1 MKNIFK
7 IYNRDLQNIITN
19 WVAIVVMLG
28 LMILPSLYAWFNI
41 KSSWDP
47 YSNTKSISVAVVN
60 KDKAAFFKGQ
70 SINVGEELVNKLK
83 INKNIGW
90 KFVDEKEAE
99 KGVKYGKYY
108 ASIMIPE
115 DFSYKILSITRDK
128 QEKPTLI
135 YSVNEKS
142 NAVAPKIT
150 SKGVTTIQSEVT
162 KIFVKTVNGIIFE
175 MFNKL
180 GIELEKGKPKLKD
193 LMNMI
198 FYVNDK
204 IPEINAS
211 IDKLEKGAITL
222 EEFIEKINKDI
233 PLIKDTI
240 NRALSAGDKTKLFLS
255 KSKEGINNA
264 APYIKQDL
272 IIARKINS
280 TAEVLIEEGVD
291 LIGKN
296 SSKARENLLSSKD
309 KLTNVKEILN
319 SILELIDIINRD
331 KKNIIMN
338 DFENKIKDMKER
350 VNNKIENINTVISS
364 IDRGEKVS
372 VEVLNRLNNK
382 ANGID
387 SILEKTIEDFN
398 PKIVPAINNV
408 LNDLIVV
415 ADNTIQ
421 LLKNAN
427 ENLPGA
433 TELLDKGYTGAEK
446 GIKGI
451 KILKSNLPSIEKSI
465 GEVSNKLKTL
475 DDDEKLNEIIKLM
488 KSNAKIESDF
498 ISNPVEIKEN
508 RIYPIP
514 NYGSAMAPFF
524 TTLSLWVGAL
534 ILVSILSVEV
544 KDIKG
549 AKKLK
554 VHEKYFGR
562 YFTFMTIA
570 IFQALI
576 VSLGDIYLL
585 KVYVSNKSIF
595 ILFSIF
601 ISIIFSMII
610 YTLVSVFGNVGKAL
624 GVILLVLQISASGGT
639 FPIEVTPRFFQRI
652 NPLLPFT
659 YAVSG
664 MREAVGGVIEGILL
678 RDIIILLIYFTLS
691 ILLALLLKKKL
702 EKVNKNFVKKFK
714 EKWFSRIIN

>member
-7 IYNRDLQNIITN
+7 IYRRDLQNIITN

-47 YSNTKSISVAVVN
+47 YANTKSISVAVVN
-60 KDKAAFFKGQ
+60 KDKAAVFKGQ
-70 SINVGEELVNKLK
+70 SINVGRELVNKLK

-108 ASIMIPE
+108 ASVMIPE

-150 SKGVTTIQSEVT
+150 SKGVTTVQNEVT
-162 KIFVKTVNGIIFE
+162 KNFVKTVNGIIFE
-175 MFNKL
+175 IFNKL

-255 KSKEGINNA
+255 KSKEGINNV

-272 IIARKINS
+272 IIAKKINN
-280 TAEVLIEEGVD
+280 TAEVLIGEGVGV
-291 LIGKN
+291 IEKN
-296 SSKARENLLSSKD
+296 SQQAKEDLVASKD

-319 SILELIDIINRD
+319 STLELVDIINKN
-331 KKNIIMN
+331 KKNIILN
-338 DFENKIKDMKER
+338 DFENRIKDMKER
-350 VNNKIENINTVISS
+350 VNNKIENINTVVSS

-372 VEVLNRLNNK
+372 VEVLNRLKNK

-387 SILEKTIEDFN
+387 SILKQIIEDFN

-408 LNDLIVV
+408 LNDLIVA

-427 ENLPGA
+427 ENLPEA

-475 DDDEKLNEIIKLM
+475 DDDERLNEIIKLM
-488 KSNAKIESDF
+488 KNNAKMESDF

-534 ILVSILSVEV
+534 ILVSILSVDV

-554 VHEKYFGR
+554 VYEKYFGR

-585 KVYVSNKSIF
+585 KVYVSNKPIF

-639 FPIEVTPRFFQRI
+639 FPIEVTPGFFQRI

-678 RDIIILLIYFTLS
+678 RDIVILVIYFTLS

-702 EKVNKNFVKKFK
+702 EKINRNFMRKFK
-714 EKWFSRIIN
+714 ESGLVEE

>member
-7 IYNRDLQNIITN
+7 VYRRDLQNIITN

-47 YSNTKSISVAVVN
+47 YANTKSISVAVVN
-60 KDKAAFFKGQ
+60 KDKAAVFKGQ
-70 SINVGEELVNKLK
+70 RINIGEELVNKLK

-108 ASIMIPE
+108 ASVMIPE

-150 SKGVTTIQSEVT
+150 SKGVTTVQNEVT
-162 KIFVKTVNGIIFE
+162 KTFVKTVNGIIFE
-175 MFNKL
+175 ISNKL

-255 KSKEGINNA
+255 KSKEGINNV

-272 IIARKINS
+272 IIAKKINN
-280 TAEVLIEEGVD
+280 TAEVLIGEGVGV
-291 LIGKN
+291 IEKN
-296 SSKARENLLSSKD
+296 SQQAKEDLVASKD

-319 SILELIDIINRD
+319 STLELVDIINKD
-331 KKNIIMN
+331 KKNIILN
-338 DFENKIKDMKER
+338 DFENRIKDMKER
-350 VNNKIENINTVISS
+350 VNNKIENINTVVSS

-372 VEVLNRLNNK
+372 VEVLNRLKNK

-387 SILEKTIEDFN
+387 SILKQIIEDFN
-398 PKIVPAINNV
+398 PKIVPAINSV

-427 ENLPGA
+427 ENLPEA

-475 DDDEKLNEIIKLM
+475 DNDEKLNEIIKLM
-488 KSNAKIESDF
+488 KNNAKIESDF

-534 ILVSILSVEV
+534 ILVSILSVDV
-544 KDIKG
+544 KDIEG

-585 KVYVSNKSIF
+585 KVYVSNKPIF

-639 FPIEVTPRFFQRI
+639 FPIEVTPGFFQRI

-659 YAVSG
+659 YAISG

-678 RDIIILLIYFTLS
+678 RDIVILLIYFTLS

-702 EKVNKNFVKKFK
+702 EKINRNFMRKFK
-714 EKWFSRIIN
+714 ESGLVEE

>member
-7 IYNRDLQNIITN
+7 IYRRDLQNIITN

-47 YSNTKSISVAVVN
+47 YANTKSISVAVVN
-60 KDKAAFFKGQ
+60 KDKAAVFKGQ
-70 SINVGEELVNKLK
+70 SINVGQELVNKLK

-108 ASIMIPE
+108 ASVMIPE

-150 SKGVTTIQSEVT
+150 SKGVTTVQNEVT
-162 KIFVKTVNGIIFE
+162 KNFVKTVNGIIFE
-175 MFNKL
+175 IFNKL

-204 IPEINAS
+204 IPQINAS

-255 KSKEGINNA
+255 KSKEGINNV

-272 IIARKINS
+272 IIAKKINN
-280 TAEVLIEEGVD
+280 TAEVLIGEGVGV
-291 LIGKN
+291 IEKN
-296 SSKARENLLSSKD
+296 SQQAKEDLVASKD

-319 SILELIDIINRD
+319 STLELVDIINKD
-331 KKNIIMN
+331 KKNIILN
-338 DFENKIKDMKER
+338 DFENRIKDMKER
-350 VNNKIENINTVISS
+350 VNNKIENINTVVSS

-372 VEVLNRLNNK
+372 VEVLNRLKNK

-387 SILEKTIEDFN
+387 SILKQIIEDFN

-427 ENLPGA
+427 ENLPEA

-475 DDDEKLNEIIKLM
+475 DDDERLNEIIKLM
-488 KSNAKIESDF
+488 KNNAKIESDF

-534 ILVSILSVEV
+534 ILVSILSVDV

-562 YFTFMTIA
+562 YLTFMTIA

-576 VSLGDIYLL
+576 VSLGNIYLL
-585 KVYVSNKSIF
+585 KVYVSNKPIF

-639 FPIEVTPRFFQRI
+639 FPIEVTPGFFQKI

-659 YAVSG
+659 YAISG

-678 RDIIILLIYFTLS
+678 RDIVILLIYFTLS

-702 EKVNKNFVKKFK
+702 EKINKNFMRKFK
-714 EKWFSRIIN
+714 ESGLVEE

>member
-7 IYNRDLQNIITN
+7 IYKRDLQNIITN

-162 KIFVKTVNGIIFE
+162 KTFVKTVNGIIFE

-255 KSKEGINNA
+255 KSKEGINNV

-319 SILELIDIINRD
+319 SILELIDIINKD

-338 DFENKIKDMKER
+338 DFENNIKDMKER

-408 LNDLIVV
+408 LNDLIVA

-475 DDDEKLNEIIKLM
+475 DDDERLNEIIKLM

-639 FPIEVTPRFFQRI
+639 FPIEVTPGFFQRI

-691 ILLALLLKKKL
+691 ILVALLLKKKL
-702 EKVNKNFVKKFK
+702 EKINKNFVKKFK
-714 EKWFSRIIN
+714 ESGLVEE

>member
-7 IYNRDLQNIITN
+7 IYKRDLQNIITN
-19 WVAIVVMLG
+19 WIAIVVMLG

-60 KDKAAFFKGQ
+60 KDKAASFKGQ
-70 SINVGEELVNKLK
+70 SINVVEELVNKLK
-83 INKNIGW
+83 MNKNIGW

-162 KIFVKTVNGIIFE
+162 KTFVKTVNGIIFE

-255 KSKEGINNA
+255 KSKEGINNV

-296 SSKARENLLSSKD
+296 FSKARENLLSSKD

-319 SILELIDIINRD
+319 SILELIDIINKD

-350 VNNKIENINTVISS
+350 VTNKIENINTVISS

-398 PKIVPAINNV
+398 PQIVPAINNV

-702 EKVNKNFVKKFK
+702 EKVNKNFIKKFK
-714 EKWFSRIIN
+714 ESGLVE

>member
-7 IYNRDLQNIITN
+7 IYKRDLRNIITN

-70 SINVGEELVNKLK
+70 SINVGEELINKLK

-108 ASIMIPE
+108 ASIIIPE

-162 KIFVKTVNGIIFE
+162 KTFVKTVNGIIFE

-255 KSKEGINNA
+255 KSKEGINNV

-319 SILELIDIINRD
+319 GILELIDIINKD

-338 DFENKIKDMKER
+338 DFENNIKNMKER

-408 LNDLIVV
+408 LNDLIVI

-475 DDDEKLNEIIKLM
+475 DDDERLNEIIKLM

-639 FPIEVTPRFFQRI
+639 FPIEVTPGFFQRI

-702 EKVNKNFVKKFK
+702 EKANKNFVKKFK
-714 EKWFSRIIN
+714 ESGLVEE

>member
-7 IYNRDLQNIITN
+7 IYKRDLQNIITN

-99 KGVKYGKYY
+99 NGVKYGKYY
-108 ASIMIPE
+108 ASIIIPE

-162 KIFVKTVNGIIFE
+162 KTFVKTVNGIIFE

-255 KSKEGINNA
+255 KSKEGINNV

-280 TAEVLIEEGVD
+280 TAEVLIKEGVD

-319 SILELIDIINRD
+319 SILELIDIINKD

-338 DFENKIKDMKER
+338 DFENNIKDMKER

-475 DDDEKLNEIIKLM
+475 DDDERLNEIIKLM

-639 FPIEVTPRFFQRI
+639 FPIEVTPGFFQRI

-702 EKVNKNFVKKFK
+702 EKINKNFVKKFK
-714 EKWFSRIIN
+714 ESGLVEE

>member
-7 IYNRDLQNIITN
+7 IYRRDLQNIITN
-19 WVAIVVMLG
+19 WVTIVVMLG

-47 YSNTKSISVAVVN
+47 YANTKSISVAVVN
-60 KDKAAFFKGQ
+60 KDKAAVFKGQ
-70 SINVGEELVNKLK
+70 SINVGQELVNKLK

-108 ASIMIPE
+108 ASVMIPE

-150 SKGVTTIQSEVT
+150 SKGVTTVQNEVT
-162 KIFVKTVNGIIFE
+162 KNFVKTVNGIIFE
-175 MFNKL
+175 IFNKL
-180 GIELEKGKPKLKD
+180 GIELAKGKPKLKD

-211 IDKLEKGAITL
+211 INKLEKGAITL

-255 KSKEGINNA
+255 KSKEGINNV

-272 IIARKINS
+272 IIAKKINN
-280 TAEVLIEEGVD
+280 TAEVLIGEGVGV
-291 LIGKN
+291 IEKN
-296 SSKARENLLSSKD
+296 SQQAKEDLVASKD

-319 SILELIDIINRD
+319 STLELVDIMNKD
-331 KKNIIMN
+331 KKNIILN
-338 DFENKIKDMKER
+338 DFENRIKDMKER
-350 VNNKIENINTVISS
+350 VNNKIENINTVVSS

-372 VEVLNRLNNK
+372 VEVLNRLKNK

-387 SILEKTIEDFN
+387 SILKQIIEDFN
-398 PKIVPAINNV
+398 PKIVPAINSV

-421 LLKNAN
+421 LLKNSN
-427 ENLPGA
+427 ENLPEA
-433 TELLDKGYTGAEK
+433 TEILDKGYTGAEK

-475 DDDEKLNEIIKLM
+475 DDDERLNEIIKLM
-488 KSNAKIESDF
+488 KNNAKIESDF

-534 ILVSILSVEV
+534 ILVSILSVDV

-562 YFTFMTIA
+562 YLTFMTIA

-576 VSLGDIYLL
+576 VSLGNIYLL
-585 KVYVSNKSIF
+585 KVYVSNKPIF

-639 FPIEVTPRFFQRI
+639 FPIEVTPGFFQKI

-659 YAVSG
+659 YAISG
-664 MREAVGGVIEGILL
+664 MRETVGGVIEGILL
-678 RDIIILLIYFTLS
+678 RDIVMLLIYFTLS

-702 EKVNKNFVKKFK
+702 EKINKNFMRKFK
-714 EKWFSRIIN
+714 ESGLVEE

>member
-7 IYNRDLQNIITN
+7 IYRRDLQNIITN

-47 YSNTKSISVAVVN
+47 YANTKSISVAVVN

-90 KFVDEKEAE
+90 KFVNEKEAE

-108 ASIMIPE
+108 ASVVIPE

-128 QEKPTLI
+128 QVKPTLI

-142 NAVAPKIT
+142 NAVEPKIT
-150 SKGVTTIQSEVT
+150 SKGITTVQSEVT
-162 KIFVKTVNGIIFE
+162 KTFVKTVNGIIFE
-175 MFNKL
+175 IFNKL

-204 IPEINAS
+204 MPEINAS

-255 KSKEGINNA
+255 KSKEGINNV

-272 IIARKINS
+272 IIAKKINN
-280 TAEVLIEEGVD
+280 TAEVLIGEGVG
-291 LIGKN
+291 LIEKN
-296 SSKARENLLSSKD
+296 SQQSKEDLVTAKD

-319 SILELIDIINRD
+319 SILELVDIINKD
-331 KKNIIMN
+331 KKNIILN
-338 DFENKIKDMKER
+338 DFENRIKDMKER
-350 VNNKIENINTVISS
+350 VNNKIENINTVIAS

-372 VEVLNRLNNK
+372 VEVLNRLKNK

-387 SILEKTIEDFN
+387 SILEQIIEDFN

-421 LLKNAN
+421 LLKNTN
-427 ENLPGA
+427 ENLPEA

-451 KILKSNLPSIEKSI
+451 KILKSNLPYIEKSI

-475 DDDEKLNEIIKLM
+475 DDDERLNEIIKLM
-488 KSNAKIESDF
+488 KNNAKIESDF

-534 ILVSILSVEV
+534 ILVSILSVDV

-585 KVYVSNKSIF
+585 KVYVSNKPIF

-639 FPIEVTPRFFQRI
+639 FPIEVTPGFFQRI

-664 MREAVGGVIEGILL
+664 MREAVGGVIEGMLL
-678 RDIIILLIYFTLS
+678 RDIVILLIYFTLS

-702 EKVNKNFVKKFK
+702 EKINKNFARKFK
-714 EKWFSRIIN
+714 ESGLVEE

>member
-7 IYNRDLQNIITN
+7 IYKRDLQNIITN

-47 YSNTKSISVAVVN
+47 YSNTKSISVAVVS

-70 SINVGEELVNKLK
+70 SINAGEELVNKLK

-108 ASIMIPE
+108 ASIIIPE

-162 KIFVKTVNGIIFE
+162 KTFVKTVNGIIFE

-255 KSKEGINNA
+255 KSKEGINNV

-319 SILELIDIINRD
+319 SILELIDIINKD

-338 DFENKIKDMKER
+338 DFENNIKDMKER

-475 DDDEKLNEIIKLM
+475 DDDERLNEIIKLM

-639 FPIEVTPRFFQRI
+639 FPIEVTPGFFQRI

-702 EKVNKNFVKKFK
+702 EKINKNFVKKFK
-714 EKWFSRIIN
+714 ESGLVEE

>member
-7 IYNRDLQNIITN
+7 IYRRDLQNIITN
-19 WVAIVVMLG
+19 WVAIIVMLG

-47 YSNTKSISVAVVN
+47 YANTKSISVAVVN
-60 KDKAAFFKGQ
+60 KDKAAVFKGQ
-70 SINVGEELVNKLK
+70 SINVGQELVNKLK

-108 ASIMIPE
+108 ASVMIPE

-128 QEKPTLI
+128 QEKPTLM

-150 SKGVTTIQSEVT
+150 SKGVTTVQNEVT
-162 KIFVKTVNGIIFE
+162 KNFVKTVNGIIFE
-175 MFNKL
+175 IFNKL

-255 KSKEGINNA
+255 KSKEGINNV

-272 IIARKINS
+272 IIAKKINN
-280 TAEVLIEEGVD
+280 TAEVLIGEGVGV
-291 LIGKN
+291 IEKN
-296 SSKARENLLSSKD
+296 SQQAKEDLVASKD

-319 SILELIDIINRD
+319 STLELVDIINKD
-331 KKNIIMN
+331 KKNIILN
-338 DFENKIKDMKER
+338 DFENRIKDMKER
-350 VNNKIENINTVISS
+350 VNNKIENINTVVSS

-372 VEVLNRLNNK
+372 VEVLNRLKNK

-387 SILEKTIEDFN
+387 SILKQIIEDFN

-427 ENLPGA
+427 ENLPEA

-475 DDDEKLNEIIKLM
+475 DDDERLNEIIKLM
-488 KSNAKIESDF
+488 KNNAKIESDF

-534 ILVSILSVEV
+534 ILVSILSVDV

-562 YFTFMTIA
+562 YLTFMTIA

-576 VSLGDIYLL
+576 VSLGNIYLL
-585 KVYVSNKSIF
+585 KVYVSNKPIF

-639 FPIEVTPRFFQRI
+639 FPIEVTPGFFQKI
-652 NPLLPFT
+652 NPVLPFT
-659 YAVSG
+659 YAISG
-664 MREAVGGVIEGILL
+664 MRETVGGVIEGILL
-678 RDIIILLIYFTLS
+678 RDIVMLLIYFTLS

-702 EKVNKNFVKKFK
+702 EKINKNFMRKFK
-714 EKWFSRIIN
+714 ESGLVEE

>member
-7 IYNRDLQNIITN
+7 IYRRDLQNIITN

-47 YSNTKSISVAVVN
+47 YANTKSISVAVVN
-60 KDKAAFFKGQ
+60 KDKAAVFKGQ
-70 SINVGEELVNKLK
+70 SINVGQELVNKLK

-108 ASIMIPE
+108 ASVMIPE

-150 SKGVTTIQSEVT
+150 SKGVTTVQNEVT
-162 KIFVKTVNGIIFE
+162 KNFVKTVNGIIFE
-175 MFNKL
+175 IFNKL

-255 KSKEGINNA
+255 KSKEGINNV

-272 IIARKINS
+272 IIAKKINN
-280 TAEVLIEEGVD
+280 TAEVLIGEGVGV
-291 LIGKN
+291 IEKN
-296 SSKARENLLSSKD
+296 SQQAKEDLVASKD

-319 SILELIDIINRD
+319 STLELVDIINKD
-331 KKNIIMN
+331 KKNIILN
-338 DFENKIKDMKER
+338 DLENRIKDMKER
-350 VNNKIENINTVISS
+350 VNNKIENINTVVSS

-372 VEVLNRLNNK
+372 VEVLNRLKNK

-387 SILEKTIEDFN
+387 SILKQIIEDFN

-427 ENLPGA
+427 ENLPEA

-475 DDDEKLNEIIKLM
+475 DDDERLNEIIKLM
-488 KSNAKIESDF
+488 KNNAKIESDF

-534 ILVSILSVEV
+534 ILVSILSVDV

-562 YFTFMTIA
+562 YLTFMTIA

-576 VSLGDIYLL
+576 VSLGNIYLL
-585 KVYVSNKSIF
+585 KVYVSNKPIF

-639 FPIEVTPRFFQRI
+639 FPIEVTPGFFQKI

-659 YAVSG
+659 YAISG
-664 MREAVGGVIEGILL
+664 MRETVGGVIEGILL
-678 RDIIILLIYFTLS
+678 RDIVMLLIYFTLS

-702 EKVNKNFVKKFK
+702 EKINKNFMRKFK
-714 EKWFSRIIN
+714 ESGLVEE

>member
-7 IYNRDLQNIITN
+7 IYRRDLQNIIIN

-47 YSNTKSISVAVVN
+47 YANTKSISVAVVN
-60 KDKAAFFKGQ
+60 KDKAAVFKGQ
-70 SINVGEELVNKLK
+70 SINVGQELVNKLK

-108 ASIMIPE
+108 ASVMIPE

-150 SKGVTTIQSEVT
+150 SKGVTTVQNEVT
-162 KIFVKTVNGIIFE
+162 KNFVKTVNGIIFE
-175 MFNKL
+175 IFNKL

-255 KSKEGINNA
+255 KSKEGINNV

-272 IIARKINS
+272 IIAKKINN
-280 TAEVLIEEGVD
+280 TAEVLIGEGVGV
-291 LIGKN
+291 IEKN
-296 SSKARENLLSSKD
+296 SQQAKEDLVASKD

-319 SILELIDIINRD
+319 STLELVDIINKD
-331 KKNIIMN
+331 KKNIILN
-338 DFENKIKDMKER
+338 DFENRIKDMKER
-350 VNNKIENINTVISS
+350 VNNKIENINTVVSS

-372 VEVLNRLNNK
+372 VEVLNRLKNK

-387 SILEKTIEDFN
+387 SILKQIIEDFN

-427 ENLPGA
+427 ENLPEA

-475 DDDEKLNEIIKLM
+475 DDDERLNEIIKLM
-488 KSNAKIESDF
+488 KNNAKIESDF

-534 ILVSILSVEV
+534 ILVSILSVDV

-554 VHEKYFGR
+554 VHEEYFGR
-562 YFTFMTIA
+562 YLTFMTIA

-576 VSLGDIYLL
+576 VSLGNIYLL
-585 KVYVSNKSIF
+585 KVYVSNKPIF

-639 FPIEVTPRFFQRI
+639 FPIEVTPGFFRKI

-659 YAVSG
+659 YAISG
-664 MREAVGGVIEGILL
+664 MRETVGGVIEGILL
-678 RDIIILLIYFTLS
+678 RDIVMLLIYFTLS

-702 EKVNKNFVKKFK
+702 EKINKNFMRKFK
-714 EKWFSRIIN
+714 ESGLVEE

>member
-1 MKNIFK
+1 MKNIFR
-7 IYNRDLQNIITN
+7 IYIRDLQNIITN

-41 KSSWDP
+41 ESSWDP
-47 YSNTKSISVAVVN
+47 YANTKSISVAVVN
-60 KDKAAFFKGQ
+60 KDKAAVFKGQ
-70 SINVGEELVNKLK
+70 SINVGQELVNKLK

-108 ASIMIPE
+108 ASVMIPE

-150 SKGVTTIQSEVT
+150 SKGVTTVQNEVT
-162 KIFVKTVNGIIFE
+162 KTFVKTVNGIIFE
-175 MFNKL
+175 IFNKL

-204 IPEINAS
+204 IPQINAS

-255 KSKEGINNA
+255 KSKEGINNV

-272 IIARKINS
+272 IIAKKINN
-280 TAEVLIEEGVD
+280 TAEVLIEEGVGG
-291 LIGKN
+291 IEKN
-296 SSKARENLLSSKD
+296 SQQAKEDLVASKN

-319 SILELIDIINRD
+319 STLELVDIINKD
-331 KKNIIMN
+331 KKNIILN
-338 DFENKIKDMKER
+338 DFENRIKDMKEK
-350 VNNKIENINTVISS
+350 VNNKIENINTVIAS
-364 IDRGEKVS
+364 IDRDEKVS
-372 VEVLNRLNNK
+372 VEVLNRLKNK

-387 SILEKTIEDFN
+387 SILKQIIEDFN
-398 PKIVPAINNV
+398 PKIVPSINNV

-427 ENLPGA
+427 ENLPEA

-451 KILKSNLPSIEKSI
+451 KILKSNLPSIERSI

-475 DDDEKLNEIIKLM
+475 DDDKRLNEIIKLM
-488 KSNAKIESDF
+488 KNNAKIESDF

-534 ILVSILSVEV
+534 ILVSILSVDV

-549 AKKLK
+549 VKKLK

-562 YFTFMTIA
+562 YFTFMTIG

-576 VSLGDIYLL
+576 VTLGDIYLL
-585 KVYVSNKSIF
+585 KVYVSNKPIF

-610 YTLVSVFGNVGKAL
+610 YTLVSLFGNVGKAL

-639 FPIEVTPRFFQRI
+639 FPIEVTPGFFQRI

-659 YAVSG
+659 
-664 MREAVGGVIEGILL
+664 
-678 RDIIILLIYFTLS
+678 
-691 ILLALLLKKKL
+691 
-702 EKVNKNFVKKFK
+702 
-714 EKWFSRIIN
+714 

>member
-1 MKNIFK
+1 MKNIFR
-7 IYNRDLQNIITN
+7 IYIRDLQNIITN

-41 KSSWDP
+41 ESSWDP
-47 YSNTKSISVAVVN
+47 YANTKSISVAVVN
-60 KDKAAFFKGQ
+60 KDKAAVFKGQ
-70 SINVGEELVNKLK
+70 SINVGQELVNKLK

-108 ASIMIPE
+108 ASVMIPE

-150 SKGVTTIQSEVT
+150 SKGVTTVQNEVT
-162 KIFVKTVNGIIFE
+162 KTFVKTVNGIIFE
-175 MFNKL
+175 IFNKL

-204 IPEINAS
+204 IPQINAS

-255 KSKEGINNA
+255 KSKEGINNV

-272 IIARKINS
+272 IIAKKINN
-280 TAEVLIEEGVD
+280 TAEVLIEEGVGG
-291 LIGKN
+291 IEKN
-296 SSKARENLLSSKD
+296 SQQAKEDLVASKN

-319 SILELIDIINRD
+319 STLELVDIINKD
-331 KKNIIMN
+331 KKNIILN
-338 DFENKIKDMKER
+338 DFENRIKDMKEK
-350 VNNKIENINTVISS
+350 VNNKIENINTVIAS
-364 IDRGEKVS
+364 IDRDEKVS
-372 VEVLNRLNNK
+372 VEVLNRLKNK

-387 SILEKTIEDFN
+387 SILKQIIEDFN
-398 PKIVPAINNV
+398 PKIVPSINNV

-427 ENLPGA
+427 ENLPEA

-451 KILKSNLPSIEKSI
+451 KILKSNLPSIERSI

-475 DDDEKLNEIIKLM
+475 DDDKRLNEIIKLM
-488 KSNAKIESDF
+488 KNNAKIESDF

-534 ILVSILSVEV
+534 ILVSILSVDV

-549 AKKLK
+549 VKKLK

-562 YFTFMTIA
+562 YFTFMTIG

-576 VSLGDIYLL
+576 VTLGDIYLL
-585 KVYVSNKSIF
+585 KVYVSNKPIF

-610 YTLVSVFGNVGKAL
+610 YTLVSLFGNVGKAL

-639 FPIEVTPRFFQRI
+639 FPIEVTPGFFQRI

-678 RDIIILLIYFTLS
+678 RDIVILLIYFTLS

-702 EKVNKNFVKKFK
+702 EKINKNFVKKFK
-714 EKWFSRIIN
+714 ESGLVEE

>member
-1 MKNIFK
+1 MKNIFR
-7 IYNRDLQNIITN
+7 IYISDLQNIITN

-41 KSSWDP
+41 ESSWDP
-47 YSNTKSISVAVVN
+47 YANTKSISVAVVN
-60 KDKAAFFKGQ
+60 KDKAAVFKGQ
-70 SINVGEELVNKLK
+70 SINVGQELVNKLK

-108 ASIMIPE
+108 ASVMIPE

-150 SKGVTTIQSEVT
+150 SKGVTTVQNEVT
-162 KIFVKTVNGIIFE
+162 KTFVKTVNGIIFE
-175 MFNKL
+175 IFNKL

-204 IPEINAS
+204 IPQINAS

-255 KSKEGINNA
+255 KSKEGINNV

-272 IIARKINS
+272 IIAKKINN
-280 TAEVLIEEGVD
+280 TAEVLIEEGVGG
-291 LIGKN
+291 IEKN
-296 SSKARENLLSSKD
+296 SQQAKEDLVASKN

-319 SILELIDIINRD
+319 STLELVDIINKD
-331 KKNIIMN
+331 KKNIILN
-338 DFENKIKDMKER
+338 DFENRIKDMKER
-350 VNNKIENINTVISS
+350 VNNKIENINTVIAS
-364 IDRGEKVS
+364 IDRDEKVS
-372 VEVLNRLNNK
+372 VEVLNRLKNK

-387 SILEKTIEDFN
+387 SILKQIIEDFN
-398 PKIVPAINNV
+398 PKIVPSINNV

-427 ENLPGA
+427 ENLPEA

-451 KILKSNLPSIEKSI
+451 KILKSNLPSIERSI

-475 DDDEKLNEIIKLM
+475 DDDKRLNEIIKLM
-488 KSNAKIESDF
+488 KNNAKIESDF

-534 ILVSILSVEV
+534 ILVSILSVDV

-549 AKKLK
+549 VKKLK

-562 YFTFMTIA
+562 YFTFMTIG

-576 VSLGDIYLL
+576 VTLGDIYLL
-585 KVYVSNKSIF
+585 KVYVSNKPIF

-610 YTLVSVFGNVGKAL
+610 YTLVSLFGNVGKAL

-639 FPIEVTPRFFQRI
+639 FPIEVTPGFFQRI

-678 RDIIILLIYFTLS
+678 RDIVILLIYFTLS

-702 EKVNKNFVKKFK
+702 EKINKNFVKKFK
-714 EKWFSRIIN
+714 ESGLVEE

>member
-162 KIFVKTVNGIIFE
+162 KTFVKTVNGIIFE

-255 KSKEGINNA
+255 KSKEGINNV

-319 SILELIDIINRD
+319 SILELIDIINKD

-372 VEVLNRLNNK
+372 VEALNRLNNK

-475 DDDEKLNEIIKLM
+475 DDDERLNEIIKLM

-639 FPIEVTPRFFQRI
+639 FPIEVTPGFFQRI

-702 EKVNKNFVKKFK
+702 EKANKNFVKKFK
-714 EKWFSRIIN
+714 ESGLVEE

>member
-7 IYNRDLQNIITN
+7 IYKRDLQNIITN

-162 KIFVKTVNGIIFE
+162 KTFVKTVNGIIFE

-193 LMNMI
+193 LINMI

-255 KSKEGINNA
+255 KSKEGINNI

-309 KLTNVKEILN
+309 KLANVKEILN
-319 SILELIDIINRD
+319 SILELIDIINKD

-372 VEVLNRLNNK
+372 VEALNRLNNK

-475 DDDEKLNEIIKLM
+475 DDDERLNEIIKLM

-554 VHEKYFGR
+554 VYEKYFGR

-639 FPIEVTPRFFQRI
+639 FPIEVTPGFFQRI

-691 ILLALLLKKKL
+691 ILVALLLKKKL
-702 EKVNKNFVKKFK
+702 EKINKNFVKKFK
-714 EKWFSRIIN
+714 ESGLVEE

>member
-576 VSLGDIYLL
+576 VSLGGYIFI
-585 KVYVSNKSIF
+585 KSIC
-595 ILFSIF
+595 I
-601 ISIIFSMII
+601 
-610 YTLVSVFGNVGKAL
+610 K
-624 GVILLVLQISASGGT
+624 
-639 FPIEVTPRFFQRI
+639 
-652 NPLLPFT
+652 
-659 YAVSG
+659 
-664 MREAVGGVIEGILL
+664 
-678 RDIIILLIYFTLS
+678 
-691 ILLALLLKKKL
+691 
-702 EKVNKNFVKKFK
+702 
-714 EKWFSRIIN
+714 

>member
-7 IYNRDLQNIITN
+7 IYRRDLQNIITN

-47 YSNTKSISVAVVN
+47 YANTKSISVAVVN
-60 KDKAAFFKGQ
+60 KDKAAAFKGQ
-70 SINVGEELVNKLK
+70 SINVGQELVNKLK

-108 ASIMIPE
+108 ASVMIPE

-150 SKGVTTIQSEVT
+150 SKGVTTVQNEVT
-162 KIFVKTVNGIIFE
+162 KTFVKTVNGIIFE
-175 MFNKL
+175 IFNKL

-255 KSKEGINNA
+255 KSKEGINNV

-272 IIARKINS
+272 IIAKKINN
-280 TAEVLIEEGVD
+280 TAEVLIGEGVGV
-291 LIGKN
+291 IEKN
-296 SSKARENLLSSKD
+296 SQQAKEDLVASKY

-319 SILELIDIINRD
+319 STLELVDIINKD
-331 KKNIIMN
+331 KKNIILN
-338 DFENKIKDMKER
+338 DFENRIKDMKER
-350 VNNKIENINTVISS
+350 VNNKIENINTVVSS

-372 VEVLNRLNNK
+372 VEVLNRLKNK

-387 SILEKTIEDFN
+387 SILKQIIEDFN

-427 ENLPGA
+427 ENLPEA

-475 DDDEKLNEIIKLM
+475 DDDERLNEIIKLM
-488 KSNAKIESDF
+488 KNNAKIESDF

-534 ILVSILSVEV
+534 ILVSILSVDV

-562 YFTFMTIA
+562 YLTFMTIA

-585 KVYVSNKSIF
+585 KVYVSNKPIF

-639 FPIEVTPRFFQRI
+639 FPIEVTPGFFQRI

-664 MREAVGGVIEGILL
+664 MRESVGGVMEGILL
-678 RDIIILLIYFTLS
+678 RDIVILLIYFTLS

-702 EKVNKNFVKKFK
+702 EKINKNFMRKFK
-714 EKWFSRIIN
+714 ESGLVEE

>member
-1 MKNIFK
+1 
-7 IYNRDLQNIITN
+7 
-19 WVAIVVMLG
+19 
-28 LMILPSLYAWFNI
+28 MILPSLYAWFNI

-60 KDKAAFFKGQ
+60 KDKPAFFKEE
-70 SINVGEELVNKLK
+70 SINVGKELVNKLK
-83 INKNIGW
+83 MNKNIGW

-99 KGVKYGKYY
+99 RGVKHGKYY
-108 ASIMIPE
+108 ASIVIPE

-128 QEKPTLI
+128 QEKPVLI
-135 YSVNEKS
+135 YSVNEKI

-150 SKGVTTIQSEVT
+150 STGVTTVQSEIT
-162 KIFVKTVNGIIFE
+162 KTFVRTVNGIIFE
-175 MFNKL
+175 IFNNL

-204 IPEINAS
+204 IPEINSS

-240 NRALSAGDKTKLFLS
+240 NRALIAGDKTKVFLS
-255 KSKEGINNA
+255 KSKEGINNV

-272 IIARKINS
+272 IIAKKINNTS
-280 TAEVLIEEGVD
+280 EILIEEGLG
-291 LIGKN
+291 LIEKN
-296 SSKARENLLSSKD
+296 SSKAKENLVLAKD
-309 KLTNVKEILN
+309 KLNNVKEILN
-319 SILELIDIINRD
+319 SILELVEIINKD
-331 KKNIIMN
+331 KNNIVMN
-338 DFENKIKDMKER
+338 DFENKIKAMKER
-350 VNNKIENINTVISS
+350 TNNKIDNINSIISS
-364 IDRGEKVS
+364 LDKGEEVS
-372 VEVLNRLNNK
+372 LETLNRLKDKSNE
-382 ANGID
+382 ID
-387 SILEKTIEDFN
+387 AILEKIIDDFN

-408 LNDLIVV
+408 LNDLIVT

-427 ENLPGA
+427 ENLPQA
-433 TELLDKGYTGAEK
+433 TELLENGYTGAEK
-446 GIKGI
+446 GIRGI

-465 GEVSNKLKTL
+465 KELTNRLKTL
-475 DDDEKLNEIIKLM
+475 DNDERLNEIIKLM
-488 KSNAKIESDF
+488 KNDSRMESDF
-498 ISNPVEIKEN
+498 ISNPIKIKEN

-514 NYGSAMAPFF
+514 NYGSAMTPFF

-549 AKKLK
+549 VKKLK

-585 KVYVSNKSIF
+585 KVYVSNKPIF

-601 ISIIFSMII
+601 ISIVFSMII
-610 YTLVSVFGNVGKAL
+610 YTLVSVFGNIGKAL

-639 FPIEVTPRFFQRI
+639 FPIEVTSPFFQNI

-659 YAVSG
+659 YAISG
-664 MREAVGGVIEGILL
+664 MREAVGGAIEAILL
-678 RDIIILLIYFTLS
+678 RDIVVLLIYFTLS

-702 EKVNKNFVKKFK
+702 DKNK
-714 EKWFSRIIN
+714 

>member
-7 IYNRDLQNIITN
+7 IYKRDLQNIITN

-90 KFVDEKEAE
+90 KFVDEREAE

-162 KIFVKTVNGIIFE
+162 KTFVKTVNGIIFE

-255 KSKEGINNA
+255 KSKEGINNV

-319 SILELIDIINRD
+319 SILELIDIINKD

-338 DFENKIKDMKER
+338 DFENNIKDMKER

-475 DDDEKLNEIIKLM
+475 DDDERLNEIIKLM

-639 FPIEVTPRFFQRI
+639 FPIEVTPGFFQRI

-678 RDIIILLIYFTLS
+678 RDIIILLIYFTIS
-691 ILLALLLKKKL
+691 ILVALLLKKKL
-702 EKVNKNFVKKFK
+702 EKINKNFVKKFK
-714 EKWFSRIIN
+714 ESGLVEE

>member
-7 IYNRDLQNIITN
+7 IYKRDLQNIITN
-19 WVAIVVMLG
+19 CVAIVVMLG

-60 KDKAAFFKGQ
+60 KDKAASFKGQ

-83 INKNIGW
+83 MNKNIGW

-162 KIFVKTVNGIIFE
+162 KTFVKTVNGIIFE

-255 KSKEGINNA
+255 KSKEGINNV

-319 SILELIDIINRD
+319 SILELIDIINKD

-350 VNNKIENINTVISS
+350 VTNKIENINTVISS

-398 PKIVPAINNV
+398 PQIVPAINNV

-562 YFTFMTIA
+562 YFSFMTIA

-714 EKWFSRIIN
+714 ESGLVE

>member
-1 MKNIFK
+1 MVKNIFK
-7 IYNRDLQNIITN
+7 IYKRDLQNIITN
-19 WVAIVVMLG
+19 WIAIVVMLG

-162 KIFVKTVNGIIFE
+162 KTFVKTVNGIIFE

-255 KSKEGINNA
+255 KSKEGINNV

-319 SILELIDIINRD
+319 SILELIDIINKD

-372 VEVLNRLNNK
+372 VEALNRLNNK

-475 DDDEKLNEIIKLM
+475 DDDERLNEIIKLM

-562 YFTFMTIA
+562 YFTFMTIG

-639 FPIEVTPRFFQRI
+639 FPIEVTPGFFQRI

-702 EKVNKNFVKKFK
+702 EKANKNFVKKFK
-714 EKWFSRIIN
+714 ESGLVEE

>member
-7 IYNRDLQNIITN
+7 IYKRDLQNIIMN

-60 KDKAAFFKGQ
+60 KDKVAFFKGQ

-162 KIFVKTVNGIIFE
+162 KTFVKTVNGIIFE

-255 KSKEGINNA
+255 KSKEGINNV

-296 SSKARENLLSSKD
+296 FSKARENLLSSKD

-319 SILELIDIINRD
+319 SILELIDIINKD

-372 VEVLNRLNNK
+372 VEALNRLNNK

-475 DDDEKLNEIIKLM
+475 DDDERLNEIIKLM

-576 VSLGDIYLL
+576 VSLGNIYLL

-639 FPIEVTPRFFQRI
+639 FPIEVTPGFFK
-652 NPLLPFT
+652 
-659 YAVSG
+659 G
-664 MREAVGGVIEGILL
+664 
-678 RDIIILLIYFTLS
+678 
-691 ILLALLLKKKL
+691 
-702 EKVNKNFVKKFK
+702 
-714 EKWFSRIIN
+714 

>member
-7 IYNRDLQNIITN
+7 IYRRDLQNIITN

-47 YSNTKSISVAVVN
+47 YANTKSISVAVVN
-60 KDKAAFFKGQ
+60 KDKAAVFKGQ
-70 SINVGEELVNKLK
+70 SINVGQELVNKLK

-108 ASIMIPE
+108 ASVMIPE

-128 QEKPTLI
+128 QEKPTLM

-150 SKGVTTIQSEVT
+150 SKGVTTVQNEVT
-162 KIFVKTVNGIIFE
+162 KNFVKTVNGIIFE
-175 MFNKL
+175 IFNKL

-255 KSKEGINNA
+255 KSKEGINNV

-272 IIARKINS
+272 IIAKKINN
-280 TAEVLIEEGVD
+280 TAEVLIGEGVGV
-291 LIGKN
+291 IEKN
-296 SSKARENLLSSKD
+296 SQQAKEDLVASKD

-319 SILELIDIINRD
+319 STLELVDIINKD
-331 KKNIIMN
+331 KKNIILN
-338 DFENKIKDMKER
+338 DFENRIKDMKER
-350 VNNKIENINTVISS
+350 VNNKIENINTVVSS

-372 VEVLNRLNNK
+372 VEVLNRLKNK

-387 SILEKTIEDFN
+387 SILKQIIEDFN

-427 ENLPGA
+427 ENLPEA

-475 DDDEKLNEIIKLM
+475 DDDERLNEIIKLM
-488 KSNAKIESDF
+488 KNNAKIESDF

-534 ILVSILSVEV
+534 ILVSILSVDV

-562 YFTFMTIA
+562 YLTFMTIA

-576 VSLGDIYLL
+576 VSLGNIYLL
-585 KVYVSNKSIF
+585 KVYVSNKPIF

-639 FPIEVTPRFFQRI
+639 FPIEVTPGFFQKI

-659 YAVSG
+659 YAISG
-664 MREAVGGVIEGILL
+664 MRETVGGIIEGILL
-678 RDIIILLIYFTLS
+678 RDIVMLLIYFTLS
-691 ILLALLLKKKL
+691 ILLGLLLKKKL
-702 EKVNKNFVKKFK
+702 EKINKNFMRKFK
-714 EKWFSRIIN
+714 ESGLVEE

>member
-1 MKNIFK
+1 VKNIFK
-7 IYNRDLQNIITN
+7 IYRRDLQNIITN

-47 YSNTKSISVAVVN
+47 YANTKSISVAVVN
-60 KDKAAFFKGQ
+60 KDKAAVFKGQ
-70 SINVGEELVNKLK
+70 SINVGQELVNKLK

-108 ASIMIPE
+108 ASVMIPE

-150 SKGVTTIQSEVT
+150 SKGVTTVQNEVT
-162 KIFVKTVNGIIFE
+162 KNFVKTVNGIIFE
-175 MFNKL
+175 IFNKL

-255 KSKEGINNA
+255 KSKEGINNV

-272 IIARKINS
+272 IIAKKINN
-280 TAEVLIEEGVD
+280 TAEVLIGEGVGV
-291 LIGKN
+291 IEKN
-296 SSKARENLLSSKD
+296 SQQAKEDLVASKD

-319 SILELIDIINRD
+319 STLELVDIINKD
-331 KKNIIMN
+331 KKNIILN
-338 DFENKIKDMKER
+338 DFENRIKDMKER
-350 VNNKIENINTVISS
+350 VNNKIENINTVVSS

-372 VEVLNRLNNK
+372 VEVLNRLKNK

-387 SILEKTIEDFN
+387 SILKQIIEDFN

-427 ENLPGA
+427 ENLPEA

-475 DDDEKLNEIIKLM
+475 DDDERLNEIIKLM
-488 KSNAKIESDF
+488 KNNAKIESDF

-534 ILVSILSVEV
+534 ILVSILSVDV

-562 YFTFMTIA
+562 YLTFMTIA

-576 VSLGDIYLL
+576 VSLGNIYLL
-585 KVYVSNKSIF
+585 KVYVSNKPIF

-639 FPIEVTPRFFQRI
+639 FPIEVTPGFFQKI

-659 YAVSG
+659 YAISG
-664 MREAVGGVIEGILL
+664 MRETVGGVIEGILL
-678 RDIIILLIYFTLS
+678 RDIVMLLIYFTLS

-702 EKVNKNFVKKFK
+702 EKINKNFMRKFK
-714 EKWFSRIIN
+714 ESGLVEE

>member
-7 IYNRDLQNIITN
+7 IYKRDLQNIIMN

-162 KIFVKTVNGIIFE
+162 KTFVKTVNGIIFE

-255 KSKEGINNA
+255 KSKEGINNV

-319 SILELIDIINRD
+319 SILELIDIINKD

-465 GEVSNKLKTL
+465 GEVSNKLKAL
-475 DDDEKLNEIIKLM
+475 DDDERLNEIIKLM

-639 FPIEVTPRFFQRI
+639 FPIEVTPGFFQRI

-702 EKVNKNFVKKFK
+702 EKANKNFVKKFK
-714 EKWFSRIIN
+714 ESGLVEE

>member
-1 MKNIFK
+1 MKNIFR
-7 IYNRDLQNIITN
+7 IYIRDLQNIITN

-41 KSSWDP
+41 ESSWDP
-47 YSNTKSISVAVVN
+47 YANTKSISVAVVN
-60 KDKAAFFKGQ
+60 KDKAAVFKGQ
-70 SINVGEELVNKLK
+70 SINVGQELVNKLK

-108 ASIMIPE
+108 ASVMIPE

-150 SKGVTTIQSEVT
+150 SKGVTTVQNEVT
-162 KIFVKTVNGIIFE
+162 KTFVKTVNGIIFE
-175 MFNKL
+175 IFNKL

-204 IPEINAS
+204 IPQINAS

-255 KSKEGINNA
+255 KSKEGINNV

-272 IIARKINS
+272 IIAKKINN
-280 TAEVLIEEGVD
+280 TAEVLIEEGVGG
-291 LIGKN
+291 IEKN
-296 SSKARENLLSSKD
+296 SQQAKEDLVASKN

-319 SILELIDIINRD
+319 STLELVDIINKD
-331 KKNIIMN
+331 KKNIILN
-338 DFENKIKDMKER
+338 DFENRIKDMKER
-350 VNNKIENINTVISS
+350 VNNKIENINTVIAS
-364 IDRGEKVS
+364 IDRDEKVS
-372 VEVLNRLNNK
+372 VEVLNRLKNK

-387 SILEKTIEDFN
+387 SILKQIIEDFN
-398 PKIVPAINNV
+398 PKIVPSINNV

-427 ENLPGA
+427 ENLPEA

-451 KILKSNLPSIEKSI
+451 KILKSNLPSIERSI

-475 DDDEKLNEIIKLM
+475 DDDKRLNEIIKLM
-488 KSNAKIESDF
+488 KNNAKIESDF

-534 ILVSILSVEV
+534 ILVSILSVDV

-549 AKKLK
+549 VKKLK

-562 YFTFMTIA
+562 YFTFMTIG

-576 VSLGDIYLL
+576 VTLGDIYLL
-585 KVYVSNKSIF
+585 KVYVSNKPIF

-610 YTLVSVFGNVGKAL
+610 YTLVSLFGNVGKAL

-639 FPIEVTPRFFQRI
+639 FPIEVTPGFFQRI

-678 RDIIILLIYFTLS
+678 RDIVILLIYFTLS

-702 EKVNKNFVKKFK
+702 EKINKNFVKKFK
-714 EKWFSRIIN
+714 ESGLVEE

>member
-7 IYNRDLQNIITN
+7 IYKRDLQNIITN
-19 WVAIVVMLG
+19 WIAIVVMLG

-60 KDKAAFFKGQ
+60 KDKAASFKGQ

-83 INKNIGW
+83 MNKNIGW

-162 KIFVKTVNGIIFE
+162 KTFVKTVNGIIFE

-255 KSKEGINNA
+255 KSKEGINNV

-319 SILELIDIINRD
+319 SILELIDIINKD

-350 VNNKIENINTVISS
+350 VTNKIENINTVISS

-398 PKIVPAINNV
+398 PQIVPAINNV

-714 EKWFSRIIN
+714 ESGLVE

>member
-7 IYNRDLQNIITN
+7 IYKRDLQNIITN

-162 KIFVKTVNGIIFE
+162 KTFVKTVNGIIFE

-255 KSKEGINNA
+255 KSKEGINNV

-319 SILELIDIINRD
+319 SILELIDIINKD

-338 DFENKIKDMKER
+338 DFENNIKDMKER

-475 DDDEKLNEIIKLM
+475 DDDERLNEIIKLM

-639 FPIEVTPRFFQRI
+639 FPIEVTPGFFQRI

-678 RDIIILLIYFTLS
+678 RDIIILLIYFTIS
-691 ILLALLLKKKL
+691 ILVALLLKKKL
-702 EKVNKNFVKKFK
+702 EKINKNFVKKFK
-714 EKWFSRIIN
+714 ESGLVEE

>member
-1 MKNIFK
+1 MKNIFR
-7 IYNRDLQNIITN
+7 IYIRDLQNIITN

-41 KSSWDP
+41 ESSWDP
-47 YSNTKSISVAVVN
+47 YANTKSISVAVVN
-60 KDKAAFFKGQ
+60 KDKAAVFKGQ
-70 SINVGEELVNKLK
+70 SINVGQELVNKLK

-108 ASIMIPE
+108 ASVMIPE

-150 SKGVTTIQSEVT
+150 SKGVTTVQNEVT
-162 KIFVKTVNGIIFE
+162 KTFVKTVNGIIFE
-175 MFNKL
+175 IFNKL

-204 IPEINAS
+204 IPQINAS

-255 KSKEGINNA
+255 KSKEGINNV

-272 IIARKINS
+272 IIAKKINN
-280 TAEVLIEEGVD
+280 TAEVLIEEGVGG
-291 LIGKN
+291 IEKN
-296 SSKARENLLSSKD
+296 SQQAKEDLVASKN

-319 SILELIDIINRD
+319 STLELVDIINKD
-331 KKNIIMN
+331 KKNIILN
-338 DFENKIKDMKER
+338 DFENRIKDMKER
-350 VNNKIENINTVISS
+350 VNNKIENINTIIAS
-364 IDRGEKVS
+364 IDRDEKVS
-372 VEVLNRLNNK
+372 VEVLNRLKNK

-387 SILEKTIEDFN
+387 SILKQIIEDFN
-398 PKIVPAINNV
+398 PKIVPSINNV

-427 ENLPGA
+427 ENLPEA

-451 KILKSNLPSIEKSI
+451 KILKSNLPSIERSI

-475 DDDEKLNEIIKLM
+475 DDDKRLNEIIKLM
-488 KSNAKIESDF
+488 KNNAKIESDF

-534 ILVSILSVEV
+534 ILVSILSVDV

-549 AKKLK
+549 VKKLK

-562 YFTFMTIA
+562 YFTFMTIG

-576 VSLGDIYLL
+576 VTLGDIYLL
-585 KVYVSNKSIF
+585 KVYVSNKPIF

-610 YTLVSVFGNVGKAL
+610 YTLVSLFGNVGKAL
-624 GVILLVLQISASGGT
+624 GIILLVLQISASGGT
-639 FPIEVTPRFFQRI
+639 FPIEVTPGFFQRI

-678 RDIIILLIYFTLS
+678 RDIVILLIYFTLS

-702 EKVNKNFVKKFK
+702 EKINKNFVKKFK
-714 EKWFSRIIN
+714 ESGLVEE

>member
-1 MKNIFK
+1 M
-7 IYNRDLQNIITN
+7 
-19 WVAIVVMLG
+19 
-28 LMILPSLYAWFNI
+28 
-41 KSSWDP
+41 
-47 YSNTKSISVAVVN
+47 
-60 KDKAAFFKGQ
+60 
-70 SINVGEELVNKLK
+70 ELV
-83 INKNIGW
+83 
-90 KFVDEKEAE
+90 
-99 KGVKYGKYY
+99 
-108 ASIMIPE
+108 
-115 DFSYKILSITRDK
+115 
-128 QEKPTLI
+128 
-135 YSVNEKS
+135 
-142 NAVAPKIT
+142 
-150 SKGVTTIQSEVT
+150 
-162 KIFVKTVNGIIFE
+162 
-175 MFNKL
+175 
-180 GIELEKGKPKLKD
+180 
-193 LMNMI
+193 
-198 FYVNDK
+198 
-204 IPEINAS
+204 
-211 IDKLEKGAITL
+211 
-222 EEFIEKINKDI
+222 
-233 PLIKDTI
+233 
-240 NRALSAGDKTKLFLS
+240 
-255 KSKEGINNA
+255 
-264 APYIKQDL
+264 
-272 IIARKINS
+272 
-280 TAEVLIEEGVD
+280 
-291 LIGKN
+291 
-296 SSKARENLLSSKD
+296 
-309 KLTNVKEILN
+309 
-319 SILELIDIINRD
+319 DIINKD
-331 KKNIIMN
+331 KKNIILN
-338 DFENKIKDMKER
+338 DFENRIKDMKER
-350 VNNKIENINTVISS
+350 VNNKIENINTVVSS

-372 VEVLNRLNNK
+372 VEVLNRLKNK

-387 SILEKTIEDFN
+387 SILKQIIEDFN

-427 ENLPGA
+427 ENLPEA

-475 DDDEKLNEIIKLM
+475 DDDERLNEIIKLM
-488 KSNAKIESDF
+488 KNNAKIESDF

-534 ILVSILSVEV
+534 ILVSILSVDV

-554 VHEKYFGR
+554 AHEKYFGR
-562 YFTFMTIA
+562 YLTFMTIA

-585 KVYVSNKSIF
+585 KVYVSNKPIF

-639 FPIEVTPRFFQRI
+639 FPIEVTPGFFQRI

-664 MREAVGGVIEGILL
+664 MREAVGGL
-678 RDIIILLIYFTLS
+678 
-691 ILLALLLKKKL
+691 
-702 EKVNKNFVKKFK
+702 
-714 EKWFSRIIN
+714 

>member
-1 MKNIFK
+1 MKNIFR
-7 IYNRDLQNIITN
+7 IYIRDLQNIITN

-41 KSSWDP
+41 ESSWDP
-47 YSNTKSISVAVVN
+47 YANTKSISVAVVN
-60 KDKAAFFKGQ
+60 KDKAAVFKGQ
-70 SINVGEELVNKLK
+70 SINVGQELVNKLK

-108 ASIMIPE
+108 ASVMIPE

-150 SKGVTTIQSEVT
+150 SKGVTTVQNEVT
-162 KIFVKTVNGIIFE
+162 KTFVKTVNGIIFE
-175 MFNKL
+175 IFNKL

-204 IPEINAS
+204 IPQINAS

-255 KSKEGINNA
+255 KSKEGINNV

-272 IIARKINS
+272 IIAKKINN
-280 TAEVLIEEGVD
+280 TAEVLIEEGVGG
-291 LIGKN
+291 IEKN
-296 SSKARENLLSSKD
+296 SQQAKEDLVASKN

-319 SILELIDIINRD
+319 STLELVDIINKD
-331 KKNIIMN
+331 KKNIILN
-338 DFENKIKDMKER
+338 DFENRIKDMKER
-350 VNNKIENINTVISS
+350 VNNKIENINTIIAS
-364 IDRGEKVS
+364 IDRDEKVS
-372 VEVLNRLNNK
+372 VEVLNRLKNK

-387 SILEKTIEDFN
+387 SILKQIIEDFN
-398 PKIVPAINNV
+398 PKIVPSINNV

-427 ENLPGA
+427 ENLPEA

-451 KILKSNLPSIEKSI
+451 KILKSNLPSIERSI

-475 DDDEKLNEIIKLM
+475 DDDKRLNEIIKLM
-488 KSNAKIESDF
+488 KNNAKIESDF
-498 ISNPVEIKEN
+498 ICNPVEIKEN

-534 ILVSILSVEV
+534 ILVSILSVDV

-549 AKKLK
+549 VKKLK

-562 YFTFMTIA
+562 YFTFMTIG

-576 VSLGDIYLL
+576 VTLGDIYLL
-585 KVYVSNKSIF
+585 KVYVSNKPIF

-610 YTLVSVFGNVGKAL
+610 YTLVSLFGNVGKAL

-639 FPIEVTPRFFQRI
+639 FPIEVTPGFFQRI

-678 RDIIILLIYFTLS
+678 RDIVILLIYFTLS

-702 EKVNKNFVKKFK
+702 EKINKNFVKKFK
-714 EKWFSRIIN
+714 ESGLVEE

>member
-595 ILFSIF
+595 I
-601 ISIIFSMII
+601 
-610 YTLVSVFGNVGKAL
+610 Y
-624 GVILLVLQISASGGT
+624 
-639 FPIEVTPRFFQRI
+639 FQY
-652 NPLLPFT
+652 L
-659 YAVSG
+659 
-664 MREAVGGVIEGILL
+664 
-678 RDIIILLIYFTLS
+678 
-691 ILLALLLKKKL
+691 
-702 EKVNKNFVKKFK
+702 
-714 EKWFSRIIN
+714 

>member
-7 IYNRDLQNIITN
+7 IYKRDLQNIIMN

-60 KDKAAFFKGQ
+60 KDKVAFFKGQ

-162 KIFVKTVNGIIFE
+162 KTFVKTVNGIIFE

-255 KSKEGINNA
+255 KSKEGINNV

-319 SILELIDIINRD
+319 SILELIDIINKD

-372 VEVLNRLNNK
+372 VEALNRLNNK

-475 DDDEKLNEIIKLM
+475 DDDERLNEIIKLM

-639 FPIEVTPRFFQRI
+639 FPIEVTPGFFQRI

-702 EKVNKNFVKKFK
+702 EKANKNFVKKFK
-714 EKWFSRIIN
+714 ESGLVEE